1 MTRDLNERITDL
13 FTGVESL
20 SLFDVQ
26 RGLSDLD
33 PEIVRAA
40 VHMLVTAKI
49 PQWVGSR
56 LRRVQ

>member
-1 MTRDLNERITDL
+1 MTRDINERITDL
-13 FTGVESL
+13 FNCVQSL
-20 SLFDVQ
+20 ALADVQ

-49 PQWVGSR
+49 LQWAGSR
-56 LRRVQ
+56 LRRV